1 MCSKMNKKQ
10 LYSHCKSQEEE
21 IQRLLSKLEKS
32 SGEWASI
39 MLTATQKLE
48 GKISELEDENEA
60 LDDKLEELK
69 NRIKLLLNGLDSS
82 DDDVDSKMEDGF
94 DSDKMD
100 RVLSDGLN
108 WSFDK
113 PEHTHYRAIYVYVEQ
128 DETT

>member
-60 LDDKLEELK
+60 LDDKLY
-69 NRIKLLLNGLDSS
+69 GLDSS